1 MMINLDEL
9 KAKVNEKKEAVVDWV
24 ANHELETGMILM
36 GASVIASKA
45 VWALGYKK
53 GVNDC
58 SRIVEAYNLGYQQN
72 QQQK

>member
-9 KAKVNEKKEAVVDWV
+9 KAKVNEKKEAVANWV
-24 ANHELETGMILM
+24 TNHELETGMILM

-45 VWALGYKK
+45 MWALGYKK

-58 SRIVEAYNLGYQQN
+58 TNIVKAYELGCQQN